1 MSFIEDFFGEGELI
15 DILSGGEADIGNVFG
30 RQGNVEAN
38 EAEQAQ
44 LDALSAAIAEQRRS
58 TGLAQGFLSPFGE
71 LGQRGVDLSGFLGDP
86 QAQFD
91 FLQNN
96 PLFQSSLNL
105 RDRDTAAAAASGG
118 RLAAGDTALRF
129 QENALLAAQPL
140 IDRQRQDIGNLLN
153 IGTGIAT
160 TQANTALG
168 LGSNVSNLLTDVGNV
183 QAAGSIAAGNRQAQG
198 STNAL
203 NLAGAI
209 FGFG

>member
-1 MSFIEDFFGEGELI
+1 MSFFEDFFGEGELI
-15 DILSGGEADIGNVFG
+15 DIISGGEADVGNIFG
-30 RQGNVEAN
+30 RQGNSEAIA
-38 EAEQAQ
+38 AEDAQ
-44 LDALSAAIAEQRRS
+44 LDAVDAAILEERR
-58 TGLAQGFLSPFGE
+58 GREAGQGFLQPFGD
-71 LGQRGVDLSGFLGDP
+71 LGQRGIDLSGFLADP

-118 RLAAGDTALRF
+118 RLSAGDTALRF

-160 TQANTALG
+160 TQANVAIG
-168 LGSNVSNLLTDVGNV
+168 EGSNVSNLLTDIGNI
-183 QAAGSIAAGNRQAQG
+183 QAAGSIAAGNRQAEG
-198 STNAL
+198 SANAL